1 MIRFRLFCILTFCVL
16 CVSVGFAEDSI
27 PVAKP
32 DGKYIYVP
40 DSLENDVIRLLG
52 GHSKVVDDVNRLDP
66 DEKTI
71 YKGDTVN
78 MVLKS
83 INLGRFDR
91 GLSNFLFIP
100 KGTWQVGL
108 TASYGEI
115 GTKDLDIFGLLSD
128 IDISAYA
135 FSIKPYIQY
144 FLRNNMAIGLRLGYY
159 NARGDIESLDVSA
172 IEDMNFSLND
182 VMYRAETYSAAVT
195 FTQFLGLSRRGRFG
209 IFNEIEASFQGGH
222 NEFRRPYGGNL
233 RTTETSIFEAQLNF
247 SPGVQVF
254 VLKNVA
260 THVSFGVFGFYF
272 KNEKQKEEEVETGS
286 RFSSGANFR
295 FNIFNINFGIAAT
308 F

>member
-1 MIRFRLFCILTFCVL
+1 MIRFRFLCLMAFCAL
-16 CVSVGFAEDSI
+16 CVAAVSAEDSI
-27 PVAKP
+27 PAVKP

-71 YKGDTVN
+71 HNGDTIS

-83 INLGRFDR
+83 INLGRYDR

-115 GTKDLDIFGLLSD
+115 GSKDLDIFGLLSD

-144 FLRNNMAIGLRLGYY
+144 FFRNNMSVGLRLGYY
-159 NARGDIESLDVSA
+159 NARGSIDSFNVSA
-172 IEDMNFSLND
+172 LEDMNFSIND
-182 VMYRAETYSAAVT
+182 VMYRAETYAAAIT
-195 FTQFLGLSRRGRFG
+195 FSQYLGLSRRGRFG

-222 NEFRRPYGGNL
+222 NEFQRPYGGEL
-233 RTTETSIFEAQLNF
+233 RNTYTSLFEAQLNF
-247 SPGVQVF
+247 SPGVQIF
-254 VLKNVA
+254 VMKNVA

-272 KNEKQKEEEVETGS
+272 KNEKQKENEVETGD

-295 FNIFNINFGIAAT
+295 FNLFNINFGIAAT

>member
-1 MIRFRLFCILTFCVL
+1 MKNIRFFCLMAFCAL
-16 CVSVGFAEDSI
+16 CCFAVAAEDSI
-27 PVAKP
+27 PVVKP

-66 DEKTI
+66 HEVTV

-100 KGTWQVGL
+100 KGTWQVGI

-115 GTKDLDIFGLLSD
+115 GTKDLDVFGLLSD

-144 FLRNNMAIGLRLGYY
+144 FFRNNMSVGLRLGYY
-159 NARGDIESLDVSA
+159 NARGSIDSMDVSA
-172 IEDMNFSLND
+172 IEDMSFSLND
-182 VMYRAETYSAAVT
+182 VMYHAETYTAALT
-195 FTQFLGLSRRGRFG
+195 FSQFLGLSRRGRFG

-222 NEFRRPYGGNL
+222 NEFRRPYGGEL
-233 RTTETSIFEAQLNF
+233 RNTFTSIFEAQLNF

-272 KNEKQKEEEVETGS
+272 KHEKQKEEEVDTGD

-295 FNIFNINFGIAAT
+295 FNLFNINFGIAAT